1 MANQNQKRVSE
12 SKTARWIA
20 LVIVSFTMMWGYFLT
35 DALSPLMTMLEEN
48 MHWTSAEFGTF
59 NWAYCWF
66 NVFLFMLV
74 FGGIIL
80 DKMGV
85 RFTGV
90 LSCIL
95 MLVGAIIKYYAV
107 QYISPEA
114 EAGTVFGL
122 RTQVFVACLG
132 YAIFAV
138 GTENCGI
145 TVSKVIAKW
154 FTGHELAL
162 AMGVQV
168 AVARLG
174 TAAALVFC
182 PMIVKHFSMS
192 APLLFS
198 AILLCIG
205 FLAYLVFCKMD
216 RQFDSEV
223 AQQIQD
229 EENSCNVGGTNI
241 HNRLQHSVRAQ
252 DEDDTFKVSDLKL
265 IITNRGFWLIAL
277 LCLMFYSAVFPFM
290 KYAASLME
298 NKYGVETTLAGLIPS
313 LIPFGNL
320 IMTPLFGGIYD
331 KKGKGATIMIIGSLL
346 LILVHVLFALPVL
359 NYWWFAALVM
369 IILGVA
375 FSLVPSAMWPS
386 VPKII
391 PQKLLGSAYALI
403 FWVQNIGLGFV
414 PLLIGIILDKYCID
428 GTRLVNGAEVT
439 QYNYT
444 LPMCIFAV
452 FGIIAL
458 LLAIRLKAV
467 DKEKGFGLEKPNIK

>member
-1 MANQNQKRVSE
+1 MSQTITKKISE
-12 SKTARWIA
+12 SKAARWAA
-20 LVIVSFTMMWGYFLT
+20 LIIVSFTMMWGYFLT
-35 DALSPLMTMLEEN
+35 DALSPLMTMLEEQ
-48 MHWTSAEFGTF
+48 MGWTSLEFGQF

-66 NVFLFMLV
+66 NVFLFMLI

-85 RFTGV
+85 RFTGIV
-90 LSCIL
+90 TCIL
-95 MLVGAIIKYYAV
+95 MFAGALIKYYAV
-107 QYISPEA
+107 TQISSGP
-114 EAGTVFGL
+114 EAGTIFGM

-145 TVSKVIAKW
+145 TVSKVITKW
-154 FTGHELAL
+154 FAGKELAL

-182 PMIVKHFSMS
+182 PMIANRFSVS
-192 APLLFS
+192 APLLLS

-205 FLAYLVFCKMD
+205 FLAYLVFCRMD
-216 RQFDSEV
+216 KQFDAEV
-223 AQQIQD
+223 TQTQT
-229 EENSCNVGGTNI
+229 EP
-241 HNRLQHSVRAQ
+241 
-252 DEDDTFKVSDLKL
+252 DDVFKVKDLKL
-265 IITNRGFWLIAL
+265 IITNRGFWLLAL

-298 NKYGVETTLAGLIPS
+298 NKYGVSTTLAGLIPS

-346 LILVHVLFALPVL
+346 LILVHVLFALPLL
-359 NYWWFAALVM
+359 NYWWFAAFIM
-369 IILGVA
+369 IILGIA

-391 PQKLLGSAYALI
+391 PQKLVGSAYALI

-414 PLLIGIILDKYCID
+414 PLLIGGILDKYCKA
-428 GTRLVNGAEVT
+428 GTRLVEGAEVT

-444 LPMCIFAV
+444 LPMVIFAL
-452 FGIIAL
+452 FGVVAL
-458 LLAIRLKAV
+458 LLAMRLKAV
-467 DKEKGFGLEKPNIK
+467 DKKAGYGLEEPNIKG

>member
-1 MANQNQKRVSE
+1 MSQTAIKKISE
-12 SKTARWIA
+12 SKGARWAA
-20 LVIVSFTMMWGYFLT
+20 LIIVSFTMMWGYFLT
-35 DALSPLMTMLEEN
+35 DALSPLMTMLEEQ
-48 MHWTSAEFGTF
+48 MGWTSLEFGQF

-66 NVFLFMLV
+66 NVFLFMLI

-85 RFTGV
+85 RFTGIV
-90 LSCIL
+90 TCIL
-95 MLVGAIIKYYAV
+95 MLAGALIKYYAV
-107 QYISPEA
+107 TQISSGP
-114 EAGTVFGL
+114 EAGTVFGM

-145 TVSKVIAKW
+145 TVSKVITKW
-154 FTGHELAL
+154 FAGKELAL

-182 PMIVKHFSMS
+182 PMIAKHFSVS
-192 APLLFS
+192 APLLLS

-205 FLAYLVFCKMD
+205 FLAYLVFCHMD
-216 RQFDSEV
+216 KKFDSEV
-223 AQQIQD
+223 AQ
-229 EENSCNVGGTNI
+229 
-241 HNRLQHSVRAQ
+241 AQ
-252 DEDDTFKVSDLKL
+252 TEPDDVFKVKDLKL

-298 NKYGVETTLAGLIPS
+298 NKSGVNTTLAGLIPS

-346 LILVHVLFALPVL
+346 LILVHVLFALPLL
-359 NYWWFAALVM
+359 NYWWFAAFIM

-391 PQKLLGSAYALI
+391 PQKLVGSAYALI

-414 PLLIGIILDKYCID
+414 PLLIGSILNKYCKV
-428 GTRLVNGAEVT
+428 GTRLVEGAEVT
-439 QYNYT
+439 LYSYT
-444 LPMCIFAV
+444 LPMIIFAL
-452 FGIIAL
+452 FGIVAL
-458 LLAIRLKAV
+458 LLAMRLKAV
-467 DKEKGFGLEKPNIK
+467 DKKAGYGLEEPNIKA

>member
-1 MANQNQKRVSE
+1 MKTGAKLLSE
-12 SKTARWIA
+12 SKAARWVA
-20 LVIVSFTMMWGYFLT
+20 LIIVSFTMMWGYFLT
-35 DALSPLMTMLEEN
+35 DALSPLMTMLEEQKG
-48 MHWTSAEFGTF
+48 WTSLEFGQF

-66 NVFLFMLV
+66 NVFLFMLIL
-74 FGGIIL
+74 GGIIL

-85 RFTGV
+85 RFTGIV
-90 LSCIL
+90 TCVL
-95 MLVGAIIKYYAV
+95 MLAGALIKYYAV
-107 QYISPEA
+107 NYISPDA
-114 EAGTVFGL
+114 SAGTIFGT

-145 TVSKVIAKW
+145 TVSKVITKW
-154 FTGHELAL
+154 FAGKELAL

-174 TAAALVFC
+174 TAAALVFS
-182 PMIVKHFSMS
+182 PIIVKHFSLS

-198 AILLCIG
+198 AVLLCIG
-205 FLAYLVFCKMD
+205 LLAYLVFCQMD
-216 RQFDSEV
+216 KRFDAEV
-223 AQQIQD
+223 AQQQT
-229 EENSCNVGGTNI
+229 EP
-241 HNRLQHSVRAQ
+241 
-252 DEDDTFKVSDLKL
+252 DDIFKVKDLKL

-277 LCLMFYSAVFPFM
+277 LCLLFYSAVFPFM

-298 NKYGVETTLAGLIPS
+298 NKYGVSTMLAGIIPS

-320 IMTPLFGGIYD
+320 IMTPLFGSIYD
-331 KKGKGATIMIIGSLL
+331 KKGRGATIMIIGSLL
-346 LILVHVLFALPVL
+346 LILVHVLFALPL
-359 NYWWFAALVM
+359 MNYWWFAAFIM

-414 PLLIGIILDKYCID
+414 PLLIGSILDKYCKI
-428 GTRLVNGAEVT
+428 GTRIVNGTEVT
-439 QYNYT
+439 QYDYT
-444 LPMCIFAV
+444 LPMVVFAI
-452 FGIIAL
+452 FGIAAL
-458 LLAIRLKAV
+458 LLAIMLKREDAR
-467 DKEKGFGLEKPNIK
+467 KGYGLEKPNVA

>member
-1 MANQNQKRVSE
+1 MSQTVTKKISE
-12 SKTARWIA
+12 SKGARWAA
-20 LVIVSFTMMWGYFLT
+20 LIIVSFTMMWGYFLT
-35 DALSPLMTMLEEN
+35 DALSPLMTMLEEQ
-48 MHWTSAEFGTF
+48 MGWTSLEFGQF

-66 NVFLFMLV
+66 NVFLFMLI

-85 RFTGV
+85 RFTGIV
-90 LSCIL
+90 TCIL
-95 MLVGAIIKYYAV
+95 MLAGALIKYYAV
-107 QYISPEA
+107 TQISSGP
-114 EAGTVFGL
+114 EAGTIFGM

-145 TVSKVIAKW
+145 TVSKVITKW
-154 FTGHELAL
+154 FAGKELAL

-182 PMIVKHFSMS
+182 PIIAKHFSVS
-192 APLLFS
+192 APLLLS

-205 FLAYLVFCKMD
+205 FLAYLVFCHMD
-216 RQFDSEV
+216 KKFDAEV
-223 AQQIQD
+223 AQ
-229 EENSCNVGGTNI
+229 
-241 HNRLQHSVRAQ
+241 AQ
-252 DEDDTFKVSDLKL
+252 TEPDDVFKVKELKL

-298 NKYGVETTLAGLIPS
+298 NKYGVSTTLAGLIPS

-346 LILVHVLFALPVL
+346 LILVHVLFALPLL
-359 NYWWFAALVM
+359 NYWWFAAFIMV
-369 IILGVA
+369 ILGIA

-391 PQKLLGSAYALI
+391 PQKLVGSAYALI

-414 PLLIGIILDKYCID
+414 PLLIGGILDKYCKV
-428 GTRLVNGAEVT
+428 GTRLVEGAEVT

-444 LPMCIFAV
+444 LPMVIFAL
-452 FGIIAL
+452 FGVVAL
-458 LLAIRLKAV
+458 LLAMRLKAV
-467 DKEKGFGLEKPNIK
+467 DKKEGYGLEEPNIKE

>member
-1 MANQNQKRVSE
+1 MSQTVTKKISE
-12 SKTARWIA
+12 SKGARWAA
-20 LVIVSFTMMWGYFLT
+20 LIIVSFTMMWGYFLT
-35 DALSPLMTMLEEN
+35 DALSPLMTMLEEQ
-48 MHWTSAEFGTF
+48 MGWTSLEFGQF

-66 NVFLFMLV
+66 NVFLFMLI

-85 RFTGV
+85 RFTGIV
-90 LSCIL
+90 TCIL
-95 MLVGAIIKYYAV
+95 MFAGALIKYYAV
-107 QYISPEA
+107 TQISSGP
-114 EAGTVFGL
+114 EAGTVFGM

-145 TVSKVIAKW
+145 TVSKVITKW
-154 FTGHELAL
+154 FAGKELAL

-182 PMIVKHFSMS
+182 PMIAKHFSVS
-192 APLLFS
+192 APLLLS

-205 FLAYLVFCKMD
+205 FLAYLVFCGMD
-216 RQFDSEV
+216 KKFDAEV
-223 AQQIQD
+223 AQ
-229 EENSCNVGGTNI
+229 
-241 HNRLQHSVRAQ
+241 AQ
-252 DEDDTFKVSDLKL
+252 TEPDDVFKVKDLKL

-298 NKYGVETTLAGLIPS
+298 NKYGVSTTLAGLIPS

-346 LILVHVLFALPVL
+346 LILVHVLFALPLL
-359 NYWWFAALVM
+359 NYWWFAAFIM
-369 IILGVA
+369 IILGIA

-391 PQKLLGSAYALI
+391 PQKLVGSAYALI

-414 PLLIGIILDKYCID
+414 PLLIGGILDKYCKV
-428 GTRLVNGAEVT
+428 GTRLVEGAEVT

-444 LPMCIFAV
+444 LPMIIFAL
-452 FGIIAL
+452 FGIVAL
-458 LLAIRLKAV
+458 LLALRLTAV
-467 DKEKGFGLEKPNIK
+467 DKKEGYGLEEPNIKQ

>member
-1 MANQNQKRVSE
+1 MSQTVTKRISE
-12 SKTARWIA
+12 SKAARWTA
-20 LVIVSFTMMWGYFLT
+20 LIIVSFTMMWGYFLT
-35 DALSPLMTMLEEN
+35 DALSPLMTMLEEQ
-48 MHWTSAEFGTF
+48 MGWTSLEFGQF

-66 NVFLFMLV
+66 NVFLFMLI

-85 RFTGV
+85 RFTGIV
-90 LSCIL
+90 TCIL
-95 MLVGAIIKYYAV
+95 MFAGALIKYYAV
-107 QYISPEA
+107 TQISSGP
-114 EAGTVFGL
+114 EAGTVFGM

-145 TVSKVIAKW
+145 TVSKVITKW
-154 FTGHELAL
+154 FAGKELAL

-182 PMIVKHFSMS
+182 PMIAKHFSVS
-192 APLLFS
+192 APLLLS

-205 FLAYLVFCKMD
+205 FLAYLVFCHMD
-216 RQFDSEV
+216 KKFDAEV
-223 AQQIQD
+223 AQ
-229 EENSCNVGGTNI
+229 
-241 HNRLQHSVRAQ
+241 AQ
-252 DEDDTFKVSDLKL
+252 TEPDDVFKVKDLKL

-298 NKYGVETTLAGLIPS
+298 NKYGVSTTLAGLIPS

-346 LILVHVLFALPVL
+346 LILVHVLFALPLL
-359 NYWWFAALVM
+359 NYWWFAAFIM
-369 IILGVA
+369 IILGIA

-391 PQKLLGSAYALI
+391 PQKLVGSAYALI

-414 PLLIGIILDKYCID
+414 PLLIGGILDKYCKV
-428 GTRLVNGAEVT
+428 GTRLVEGAEVT

-444 LPMCIFAV
+444 LPMIIFAL
-452 FGIIAL
+452 FGIVAL
-458 LLAIRLKAV
+458 LLAMRLKAV
-467 DKEKGFGLEKPNIK
+467 DKKAGYGLEEPNSKQ

>member
-1 MANQNQKRVSE
+1 MSQTAKKRISE
-12 SKTARWIA
+12 SKGARWTA
-20 LVIVSFTMMWGYFLT
+20 LIIVSFTMMWGYFLT
-35 DALSPLMTMLEEN
+35 DALSPLMTMLEEQ
-48 MHWTSAEFGTF
+48 MGWTSLEFGQF

-66 NVFLFMLV
+66 NVFLFMLI

-85 RFTGV
+85 RFTGIV
-90 LSCIL
+90 TCIL
-95 MLVGAIIKYYAV
+95 MFAGALIKYYAV
-107 QYISPEA
+107 TQISSGP
-114 EAGTVFGL
+114 EAGTVFGM

-145 TVSKVIAKW
+145 TVSKVITKW
-154 FTGHELAL
+154 FAGKELAL

-182 PMIVKHFSMS
+182 PMIANHFSVS
-192 APLLFS
+192 APLLLS

-205 FLAYLVFCKMD
+205 FLVYLVFCHMD
-216 RQFDSEV
+216 KKFDAEV
-223 AQQIQD
+223 AQTQT
-229 EENSCNVGGTNI
+229 EP
-241 HNRLQHSVRAQ
+241 
-252 DEDDTFKVSDLKL
+252 DDVFKVKDLKL

-277 LCLMFYSAVFPFM
+277 LCLMFYSADFPFM

-298 NKYGVETTLAGLIPS
+298 NKYGVSTTLAGLIPS

-346 LILVHVLFALPVL
+346 LILVHVLFALPLL
-359 NYWWFAALVM
+359 NYWWFAAFIMV
-369 IILGVA
+369 ILGIA

-391 PQKLLGSAYALI
+391 PQKLVGSAYALI

-414 PLLIGIILDKYCID
+414 PLLIGGILNKYCKD
-428 GTRLVNGAEVT
+428 GVRIVNDVEVT

-444 LPMCIFAV
+444 LPMIIFAL
-452 FGIIAL
+452 FGIVAL
-458 LLAIRLKAV
+458 LLAMRLKAV
-467 DKEKGFGLEKPNIK
+467 DKKEGYGLEEPNIKE

>member
-1 MANQNQKRVSE
+1 MSQTVTKKISE
-12 SKTARWIA
+12 SKGARWAA
-20 LVIVSFTMMWGYFLT
+20 LIIVSFTMMWGYFLT
-35 DALSPLMTMLEEN
+35 DALSPLMTMLEEQ
-48 MHWTSAEFGTF
+48 MGWTSLEFGQF

-66 NVFLFMLV
+66 NVFLFMLI

-85 RFTGV
+85 RFTGIV
-90 LSCIL
+90 TCIL
-95 MLVGAIIKYYAV
+95 MFAGALIKYYAV
-107 QYISPEA
+107 TQISSGP
-114 EAGTVFGL
+114 EAGTVFGM

-145 TVSKVIAKW
+145 TVSKVITKW
-154 FTGHELAL
+154 FAGKELAL

-182 PMIVKHFSMS
+182 PMIAKHFSVS
-192 APLLFS
+192 APLLLS

-205 FLAYLVFCKMD
+205 FLAYLVFCGMD
-216 RQFDSEV
+216 KKFDAEV
-223 AQQIQD
+223 AQ
-229 EENSCNVGGTNI
+229 
-241 HNRLQHSVRAQ
+241 AQ
-252 DEDDTFKVSDLKL
+252 TEPDDVFKVKDLKL

-298 NKYGVETTLAGLIPS
+298 NKYGVSTTLAGLIPS

-346 LILVHVLFALPVL
+346 LILVHVLFALPLL
-359 NYWWFAALVM
+359 NYWWFAAFIM
-369 IILGVA
+369 IILGIA

-391 PQKLLGSAYALI
+391 PQKLVGSAYALI

-414 PLLIGIILDKYCID
+414 PLLIGGILDKYCKV
-428 GTRLVNGAEVT
+428 GTRLVEGAEVT

-444 LPMCIFAV
+444 LPMIIFAL
-452 FGIIAL
+452 FGVVAL
-458 LLAIRLKAV
+458 LLAMRLKAV
-467 DKEKGFGLEKPNIK
+467 DKKAGYGLEEPNIKQ

>member
-1 MANQNQKRVSE
+1 MSQTAKKRISE
-12 SKTARWIA
+12 SKGARWAA
-20 LVIVSFTMMWGYFLT
+20 LIIVSFTMMWGYFLT
-35 DALSPLMTMLEEN
+35 DALSPLMTMLEEQ
-48 MHWTSAEFGTF
+48 MGWTSLEFGQF

-66 NVFLFMLV
+66 NVFLFMLI

-85 RFTGV
+85 RFTGIV
-90 LSCIL
+90 TCIL
-95 MLVGAIIKYYAV
+95 MFAGALIKYYAV
-107 QYISPEA
+107 TQISSGP
-114 EAGTVFGL
+114 EAGTVFGM

-145 TVSKVIAKW
+145 TVSKVITKW
-154 FTGHELAL
+154 FAGKELAL

-182 PMIVKHFSMS
+182 PMIAKHFSVS
-192 APLLFS
+192 APLLLS

-205 FLAYLVFCKMD
+205 FLAYLVFCGMD
-216 RQFDSEV
+216 KKFDAEV
-223 AQQIQD
+223 AQ
-229 EENSCNVGGTNI
+229 
-241 HNRLQHSVRAQ
+241 AQ
-252 DEDDTFKVSDLKL
+252 TEPDDVFKVKDLKL

-298 NKYGVETTLAGLIPS
+298 NKYGVSTTLAGLIPS

-346 LILVHVLFALPVL
+346 LILVHVLFALPLL
-359 NYWWFAALVM
+359 NYWWFAAFIM
-369 IILGVA
+369 IILGIA

-391 PQKLLGSAYALI
+391 PQKLVGSAYALI

-414 PLLIGIILDKYCID
+414 PLLIGGILDKYCKV
-428 GTRLVNGAEVT
+428 GTRLVEGAEVT

-444 LPMCIFAV
+444 LPMIIFAL
-452 FGIIAL
+452 FGIVAL
-458 LLAIRLKAV
+458 LLALRLKAV
-467 DKEKGFGLEKPNIK
+467 DKKEGYGLEEPNIKQ

>member
-1 MANQNQKRVSE
+1 MSQTVTKKISE
-12 SKTARWIA
+12 SKGARWAA
-20 LVIVSFTMMWGYFLT
+20 LIIVSFTMMWGYFLT
-35 DALSPLMTMLEEN
+35 DALSPLMTMLEEQ
-48 MHWTSAEFGTF
+48 MGWTSLEFGQF

-66 NVFLFMLV
+66 NVFLFMLI

-85 RFTGV
+85 RFTGIV
-90 LSCIL
+90 TCIL
-95 MLVGAIIKYYAV
+95 MFAGALIKYYAV
-107 QYISPEA
+107 TQISSGP
-114 EAGTVFGL
+114 EAGTVFGM

-145 TVSKVIAKW
+145 TVSKVITKW
-154 FTGHELAL
+154 FAGKELAL

-182 PMIVKHFSMS
+182 PMIAKHFSVS
-192 APLLFS
+192 APLLLS

-205 FLAYLVFCKMD
+205 FLAYLVFCGMD
-216 RQFDSEV
+216 KKFDAEV
-223 AQQIQD
+223 AQ
-229 EENSCNVGGTNI
+229 
-241 HNRLQHSVRAQ
+241 AQ
-252 DEDDTFKVSDLKL
+252 TEPDDVFKVKDLKL

-298 NKYGVETTLAGLIPS
+298 NKYGVSTTLAGLIPS

-320 IMTPLFGGIYD
+320 IMTPIFGGIYG

-346 LILVHVLFALPVL
+346 LILVHVLFALPLL
-359 NYWWFAALVM
+359 NYWWFAAFIM
-369 IILGVA
+369 IILGIA

-391 PQKLLGSAYALI
+391 PQKLVGSAYALI

-414 PLLIGIILDKYCID
+414 PLLIGGILDKYCKV
-428 GTRLVNGAEVT
+428 GTRLVEGAEVT

-444 LPMCIFAV
+444 LPMIIFAL
-452 FGIIAL
+452 FGIVAL
-458 LLAIRLKAV
+458 LLALRLKAV
-467 DKEKGFGLEKPNIK
+467 DKKEGYGLEEPNIKQ

>member
-1 MANQNQKRVSE
+1 MSKIIIKKISE
-12 SKTARWIA
+12 SKSSRWIV
-20 LVIVSFTMMWGYFLT
+20 LIIVSFTMMWGYFLT
-35 DALSPLMTMLEEN
+35 DALSPLMTMLEKQ
-48 MHWTSAEFGTF
+48 MGWTSIEFGQF

-66 NVFLFMLV
+66 NVFLFMLI

-80 DKMGV
+80 DKLGV
-85 RFTGV
+85 RFTGIAT
-90 LSCIL
+90 SIL
-95 MLVGAIIKYYAV
+95 MIIGALIKYYAV
-107 QYISPEA
+107 TYISPGP
-114 EAGTVFGL
+114 EAGTVFGI

-145 TVSKVIAKW
+145 TVTKVITKW
-154 FTGHELAL
+154 FKGKELAL

-174 TAAALVFC
+174 TAAALVFS
-182 PMIVKHFSMS
+182 PMLVKRFSLS
-192 APLLFS
+192 TPLLIS

-205 FLAYLVFCKMD
+205 LLAYLVYCYMD
-216 RQFDSEV
+216 KQYDIEV
-223 AQQIQD
+223 AQD
-229 EENSCNVGGTNI
+229 RTEP
-241 HNRLQHSVRAQ
+241 
-252 DEDDTFKVSDLKL
+252 DDVFRVKDLKL
-265 IITNRGFWLIAL
+265 IVTNRGFWLIAL

-298 NKYGVETTLAGLIPS
+298 NKYGVSTSLAGIIPS

-320 IMTPLFGGIYD
+320 IMTPLFGSIYD

-346 LILVHVLFALPVL
+346 LILVHVLFALPIL
-359 NYWWFAALVM
+359 NYWWFATFIM
-369 IILGVA
+369 ILLGVA

-414 PLLIGIILDKYCID
+414 PLLIGTVLNKYCITGVRMID
-428 GTRLVNGAEVT
+428 GTEVT

-444 LPMCIFAV
+444 LPMVIFAL
-452 FGIIAL
+452 FGIVAL
-458 LLAIRLKAV
+458 ILALRLKAV
-467 DKEKGFGLEKPNIK
+467 DKKAGYGLEEPNIKQ

>member
-1 MANQNQKRVSE
+1 MNIITLDMAEKIKKRVSD
-12 SKTARWIA
+12 SKTARWVA
-20 LVIVSFTMMWGYFLT
+20 LIIVSFTMMWGYFLT
-35 DALSPLMTMLEEN
+35 DALSPLMTMLEES
-48 MHWTSAEFGTF
+48 MGWTSSEFGTF

-90 LSCIL
+90 LTCIL
-95 MLVGAIIKYYAV
+95 MLAGAIIKYYAV
-107 QYISPEA
+107 EFISPGP
-114 EAGTVFGL
+114 EAGTIFGL

-145 TVSKVIAKW
+145 TVSKVITKW

-174 TAAALVFC
+174 TAAALVFS

-205 FLAYLVFCKMD
+205 FLAYLVYCRMD
-216 RQFDSEV
+216 RQFDQEV
-223 AQQIQD
+223 AQQSQD
-229 EENSCNVGGTNI
+229 S
-241 HNRLQHSVRAQ
+241 
-252 DEDDTFKVSDLKL
+252 DDIFKVSDLKL

-298 NKYGVETTLAGLIPS
+298 NKYGVATTLAGIIPS

-346 LILVHVLFALPVL
+346 LILVHVLFALPIL
-359 NYWWFAALVM
+359 NYWWFAAFVM
-369 IILGVA
+369 VILGVA

-414 PLLIGIILDKYCID
+414 PLLIGMILDKYCIE
-428 GTRLVNGAEVT
+428 GTRLVNGTEVT

-444 LPMCIFAV
+444 LPMCIFAT
-452 FGIIAL
+452 FGVIAL
-458 LLAIRLKAV
+458 ILAIRLKAV
-467 DKEKGFGLEKPNIK
+467 DKKNGYGLEQPNIR

>member
-1 MANQNQKRVSE
+1 MSQTAKKKISE
-12 SKTARWIA
+12 SKGARWTA
-20 LVIVSFTMMWGYFLT
+20 LIIVSFTMMWGYFLT
-35 DALSPLMTMLEEN
+35 DALSPLMTMLEEQ
-48 MHWTSAEFGTF
+48 MGWTSLEFGQF

-66 NVFLFMLV
+66 NVFLFMLI

-85 RFTGV
+85 RFTGIV
-90 LSCIL
+90 TCIL
-95 MLVGAIIKYYAV
+95 MFAGALIKYYAV
-107 QYISPEA
+107 TQISSGP
-114 EAGTVFGL
+114 EAGTVFGM

-145 TVSKVIAKW
+145 TVSKVITKW
-154 FTGHELAL
+154 FAGKELAL

-182 PMIVKHFSMS
+182 PMIANHFSVS
-192 APLLFS
+192 APLLLS

-205 FLAYLVFCKMD
+205 FLVYLVFCHMD
-216 RQFDSEV
+216 KKFDAEV
-223 AQQIQD
+223 AQTQT
-229 EENSCNVGGTNI
+229 EP
-241 HNRLQHSVRAQ
+241 
-252 DEDDTFKVSDLKL
+252 DDVFKVKDLKL

-298 NKYGVETTLAGLIPS
+298 NKYGVSTTLAGLIPS

-346 LILVHVLFALPVL
+346 LILVHVLFALPLL
-359 NYWWFAALVM
+359 NYWWFAAFIMV
-369 IILGVA
+369 ILGIA

-391 PQKLLGSAYALI
+391 PQKLVGSAYALI

-414 PLLIGIILDKYCID
+414 PLLIGGILNKYCKD
-428 GTRLVNGAEVT
+428 GVRIVNDVEVT

-444 LPMCIFAV
+444 LPMIIFAL
-452 FGIIAL
+452 FGIVAL
-458 LLAIRLKAV
+458 LLAMRLKAV
-467 DKEKGFGLEKPNIK
+467 DKKEGYGLEEPNIKE

>member
-1 MANQNQKRVSE
+1 MSQTVTKKISE
-12 SKTARWIA
+12 SKGARWAA
-20 LVIVSFTMMWGYFLT
+20 LIIVSFTMMWGYFLT
-35 DALSPLMTMLEEN
+35 DALSPLMTMLEEQ
-48 MHWTSAEFGTF
+48 MGWTSLEFGQF

-66 NVFLFMLV
+66 NVFLFMLI

-85 RFTGV
+85 RFTGIV
-90 LSCIL
+90 TCIL
-95 MLVGAIIKYYAV
+95 MLAGALIKYYAV
-107 QYISPEA
+107 TQISSGP
-114 EAGTVFGL
+114 EAGTIFGM

-145 TVSKVIAKW
+145 TVSKVITKW
-154 FTGHELAL
+154 FAGKELAL

-182 PMIVKHFSMS
+182 PIIAKHFSVS
-192 APLLFS
+192 APLLLS

-205 FLAYLVFCKMD
+205 FLAYLVFCHMD
-216 RQFDSEV
+216 KKFDAEV
-223 AQQIQD
+223 AQ
-229 EENSCNVGGTNI
+229 
-241 HNRLQHSVRAQ
+241 AQ
-252 DEDDTFKVSDLKL
+252 TEPDDVFKVKDLKL

-298 NKYGVETTLAGLIPS
+298 NKYGVSTTLAGLIPS

-346 LILVHVLFALPVL
+346 LILVHVLFALPLL
-359 NYWWFAALVM
+359 NYWWFAAFIMV
-369 IILGVA
+369 ILGIA

-391 PQKLLGSAYALI
+391 PQKLVGSAYALI

-414 PLLIGIILDKYCID
+414 PLLIGGILDKYCKV
-428 GTRLVNGAEVT
+428 GTRLVEGAEVT

-444 LPMCIFAV
+444 LPMVIFAL
-452 FGIIAL
+452 FGVVAL
-458 LLAIRLKAV
+458 LLAMRLKAV
-467 DKEKGFGLEKPNIK
+467 DKKEVITDKWRKRGSVLTAAWV

>member
-1 MANQNQKRVSE
+1 MSQTVQKKISE
-12 SKTARWIA
+12 SKGARWAA
-20 LVIVSFTMMWGYFLT
+20 LIIVSFTMMWGYFLT
-35 DALSPLMTMLEEN
+35 DALSPLMTMLEEQ
-48 MHWTSAEFGTF
+48 MGWTSLEFGQF

-66 NVFLFMLV
+66 NVFLFMLI

-85 RFTGV
+85 RFTGIV
-90 LSCIL
+90 TCIL
-95 MLVGAIIKYYAV
+95 MFAGALIKYYAV
-107 QYISPEA
+107 NYISPGV
-114 EAGTVFGL
+114 EAGTVFGM

-145 TVSKVIAKW
+145 TVSKVITKW
-154 FTGHELAL
+154 FAGKELAL

-174 TAAALVFC
+174 TAAALVFS
-182 PMIVKHFSMS
+182 PMIADRFSVS
-192 APLLFS
+192 APLLLS

-205 FLAYLVFCKMD
+205 FLAYLVFCRMD
-216 RQFDSEV
+216 KKFDAEI
-223 AQQIQD
+223 AQ
-229 EENSCNVGGTNI
+229 
-241 HNRLQHSVRAQ
+241 AQ
-252 DEDDTFKVSDLKL
+252 TEPDDVFKVKDLKL

-298 NKYGVETTLAGLIPS
+298 NKYGVSTTLAGLIPS

-346 LILVHVLFALPVL
+346 LILVHVLFALPLL
-359 NYWWFAALVM
+359 NYWWFAAFIM
-369 IILGVA
+369 IILGIA

-391 PQKLLGSAYALI
+391 PQKLVGSAYALI

-414 PLLIGIILDKYCID
+414 PLLIGGILNKYCKD
-428 GTRLVNGAEVT
+428 GVRIVNGAEVT

-444 LPMCIFAV
+444 LPMVIFAL
-452 FGIIAL
+452 FGIVAL
-458 LLAIRLKAV
+458 LLALRLKAV
-467 DKEKGFGLEKPNIK
+467 DKKEGYGLEEPNIKA

>member
-1 MANQNQKRVSE
+1 MSQTVTKKISE
-12 SKTARWIA
+12 SKGARWAA
-20 LVIVSFTMMWGYFLT
+20 LIIVSFTMMWGYFLT
-35 DALSPLMTMLEEN
+35 DALSPLMTMPEEQ
-48 MHWTSAEFGTF
+48 MGWTSLEFGQF

-66 NVFLFMLV
+66 NVFLFMLI

-85 RFTGV
+85 RFTGIV
-90 LSCIL
+90 TCIL
-95 MLVGAIIKYYAV
+95 MFAGALIKYYAV
-107 QYISPEA
+107 TQISSGP
-114 EAGTVFGL
+114 EAGTVFGM

-145 TVSKVIAKW
+145 TVSKVITKW
-154 FTGHELAL
+154 FAGKELAL

-182 PMIVKHFSMS
+182 PMIANRFSVS
-192 APLLFS
+192 TPLLLS

-205 FLAYLVFCKMD
+205 FLAYLVFCRMD
-216 RQFDSEV
+216 KQFDAEV
-223 AQQIQD
+223 AQ
-229 EENSCNVGGTNI
+229 
-241 HNRLQHSVRAQ
+241 AQ
-252 DEDDTFKVSDLKL
+252 TEPDDVFKVKDLKL

-298 NKYGVETTLAGLIPS
+298 NKYGVSTTLAGLIPS

-346 LILVHVLFALPVL
+346 LILVHVLFALPLL
-359 NYWWFAALVM
+359 NYWWFAAFIM
-369 IILGVA
+369 IILGIA

-391 PQKLLGSAYALI
+391 PQKLVGSAYALI

-414 PLLIGIILDKYCID
+414 PLLIGGILNKYCKD
-428 GTRLVNGAEVT
+428 GVRIVNGAEVT

-444 LPMCIFAV
+444 IPMIIFAL
-452 FGIIAL
+452 FGIVAL
-458 LLAIRLKAV
+458 LLAMRLKAV
-467 DKEKGFGLEKPNIK
+467 DKKEGYGLEEPNIKA

>member
-1 MANQNQKRVSE
+1 MSQTAKKRISE
-12 SKTARWIA
+12 SKSARWTA
-20 LVIVSFTMMWGYFLT
+20 LIIVSFTMMWGYFLT
-35 DALSPLMTMLEEN
+35 DALSPLMTMLEEQ
-48 MHWTSAEFGTF
+48 MGWTSLEFGQF

-66 NVFLFMLV
+66 NVFLFMLI

-85 RFTGV
+85 RFTGIV
-90 LSCIL
+90 TCIL
-95 MLVGAIIKYYAV
+95 MFAGALIKYYAV
-107 QYISPEA
+107 TQISSGP
-114 EAGTVFGL
+114 EAGTVFGM

-145 TVSKVIAKW
+145 TVSKVITKW
-154 FTGHELAL
+154 FAGKELAL

-182 PMIVKHFSMS
+182 PMIANHFSVS
-192 APLLFS
+192 APLLLS

-205 FLAYLVFCKMD
+205 FLVYLVFCHMD
-216 RQFDSEV
+216 KKFDAEV
-223 AQQIQD
+223 AQTQT
-229 EENSCNVGGTNI
+229 EP
-241 HNRLQHSVRAQ
+241 
-252 DEDDTFKVSDLKL
+252 DDVFKVKDLKL

-298 NKYGVETTLAGLIPS
+298 NKYGVSTTLAGLIPS

-346 LILVHVLFALPVL
+346 LILVHVLFALPLL
-359 NYWWFAALVM
+359 NYWWFAAFIMV
-369 IILGVA
+369 ILGIA

-391 PQKLLGSAYALI
+391 PQKLVGSAYALI

-414 PLLIGIILDKYCID
+414 PLLIGGILNKYCKD
-428 GTRLVNGAEVT
+428 GVRIVNDVEVT

-444 LPMCIFAV
+444 LPMIIFAL
-452 FGIIAL
+452 FGIVAL
-458 LLAIRLKAV
+458 LLAMRLKAV
-467 DKEKGFGLEKPNIK
+467 DKKEGYGLEEPNIKE

>member
-1 MANQNQKRVSE
+1 MSQTVTKKISE
-12 SKTARWIA
+12 SKGARWAA
-20 LVIVSFTMMWGYFLT
+20 LIIVSFTMMWGYFLT
-35 DALSPLMTMLEEN
+35 DALSPLMTMLEEQ
-48 MHWTSAEFGTF
+48 MGWTSLEFGQF

-66 NVFLFMLV
+66 NVFLFMLI

-85 RFTGV
+85 RFTGIV
-90 LSCIL
+90 TCIL
-95 MLVGAIIKYYAV
+95 MFAGALIKYYAV
-107 QYISPEA
+107 TQISSGP
-114 EAGTVFGL
+114 EAGTVFGM

-145 TVSKVIAKW
+145 TVSKVITKW
-154 FTGHELAL
+154 FAGKELAL

-182 PMIVKHFSMS
+182 PMIAKHFSVS
-192 APLLFS
+192 APLLLS

-205 FLAYLVFCKMD
+205 FLAYLVFCGMD
-216 RQFDSEV
+216 KKFDAEV
-223 AQQIQD
+223 AQ
-229 EENSCNVGGTNI
+229 
-241 HNRLQHSVRAQ
+241 AQ
-252 DEDDTFKVSDLKL
+252 TEPDDVFKVKDLKL

-298 NKYGVETTLAGLIPS
+298 NKYGVSTTLAGIIPS

-346 LILVHVLFALPVL
+346 LILVHVLFALPLL
-359 NYWWFAALVM
+359 NYWWFAAFIM
-369 IILGVA
+369 IILGIA

-391 PQKLLGSAYALI
+391 PQKLVGSAYALI

-414 PLLIGIILDKYCID
+414 PLLIGGILDKYCKV
-428 GTRLVNGAEVT
+428 GTRLVEGAEVT

-444 LPMCIFAV
+444 LPMIIFAL
-452 FGIIAL
+452 FGVVAL
-458 LLAIRLKAV
+458 LLAMRLKAV
-467 DKEKGFGLEKPNIK
+467 DKKAGYGLEEPNIKQ

>member
-1 MANQNQKRVSE
+1 MSQTIQKKISE
-12 SKTARWIA
+12 SKGARWAA
-20 LVIVSFTMMWGYFLT
+20 LIIVSFTMMWGYFLT
-35 DALSPLMTMLEEN
+35 DALSPLMTMLEEQ
-48 MHWTSAEFGTF
+48 MGWTSLEFGQF

-66 NVFLFMLV
+66 NVFLFMLI

-85 RFTGV
+85 RFTGIV
-90 LSCIL
+90 TCIL
-95 MLVGAIIKYYAV
+95 MFAGALIKYYAV
-107 QYISPEA
+107 TQISSGP
-114 EAGTVFGL
+114 EAGTVFGM

-145 TVSKVIAKW
+145 TVSKVITKW
-154 FTGHELAL
+154 FAGKELAL

-182 PMIVKHFSMS
+182 PMIANRFSVS
-192 APLLFS
+192 TPLLLS

-205 FLAYLVFCKMD
+205 FLAYLVFCRMD
-216 RQFDSEV
+216 KQFDAEV
-223 AQQIQD
+223 AQ
-229 EENSCNVGGTNI
+229 
-241 HNRLQHSVRAQ
+241 AQ
-252 DEDDTFKVSDLKL
+252 TEPDDVFKVKDLKL

-298 NKYGVETTLAGLIPS
+298 NKYGVSTTLAGLIPS

-346 LILVHVLFALPVL
+346 LILVHVLFALPLL
-359 NYWWFAALVM
+359 NYWWFAAFIM
-369 IILGVA
+369 IILGIA

-391 PQKLLGSAYALI
+391 PQKLVGSAYALI

-414 PLLIGIILDKYCID
+414 PLLIGGILNKYCKD
-428 GTRLVNGAEVT
+428 GVRIVNGAEVT

-444 LPMCIFAV
+444 IPMIIFAL
-452 FGIIAL
+452 FGIVAL
-458 LLAIRLKAV
+458 LLAMRLKAV
-467 DKEKGFGLEKPNIK
+467 DKKEGYGLEEPNIKA

>member
-1 MANQNQKRVSE
+1 MSQTVTKRISE
-12 SKTARWIA
+12 SKAARWTA
-20 LVIVSFTMMWGYFLT
+20 LIIVSFTMMWGYFLT
-35 DALSPLMTMLEEN
+35 DALSPLMTMLEEQ
-48 MHWTSAEFGTF
+48 MGWTSLEFGQF

-66 NVFLFMLV
+66 NVFLFMLI

-85 RFTGV
+85 RFTGIV
-90 LSCIL
+90 TCIL
-95 MLVGAIIKYYAV
+95 MFAGALIKYYAV
-107 QYISPEA
+107 TQISSGP
-114 EAGTVFGL
+114 EAGTVFGM

-145 TVSKVIAKW
+145 TVSKVITKW
-154 FTGHELAL
+154 FAGKELAL

-182 PMIVKHFSMS
+182 PMIAKHFSVS
-192 APLLFS
+192 APLLLS

-205 FLAYLVFCKMD
+205 FLAYLVFCHMD
-216 RQFDSEV
+216 KKFDAEV
-223 AQQIQD
+223 AQ
-229 EENSCNVGGTNI
+229 
-241 HNRLQHSVRAQ
+241 AQ
-252 DEDDTFKVSDLKL
+252 TEPDDVFKVKDLKL

-298 NKYGVETTLAGLIPS
+298 NKYGVSTTLAGLIPS

-346 LILVHVLFALPVL
+346 LILVHVLFALPLL
-359 NYWWFAALVM
+359 NYWWFAAFIM

-391 PQKLLGSAYALI
+391 PQKLVGSAYALI

-414 PLLIGIILDKYCID
+414 PLLIGGILNKYCKV
-428 GTRLVNGAEVT
+428 GTRLVEGAEVT

-444 LPMCIFAV
+444 LPMIIFAL
-452 FGIIAL
+452 FGIVAL
-458 LLAIRLKAV
+458 LLAMRLKAV
-467 DKEKGFGLEKPNIK
+467 DKKEGYGLEKPNIKE